1 MSALT
6 LGIQVG
12 IVPIM
17 KALEADG
24 LLTYVALACTPL
36 LLCVVLLKIRR

>member
-12 IVPIM
+12 IVPIV
-17 KALEADG
+17 KALEADD
-24 LLTYVALACTPL
+24 LLTYVACTPL